1 MRPLKLGKDN
11 SPEIDTWKHAINFL
25 KNKEKVDYIV
35 SVPTTSPL
43 RKISDI
49 DNCIK
54 TATQKIRYSFY
65 SHKIG

>member
-1 MRPLKLGKDN
+1 MQL
-11 SPEIDTWKHAINFL
+11 TFL

-54 TATQKIRYSFY
+54 TATQKKIRYSFY